1 MFFSYIFSPFLSF
14 IFLKKISVKKEQSSQ
29 KITVLKLTYILII
42 TQNEQCS
49 KHLANAEMFRIID
62 TDTHYVYIF
71 EHSATPTQ
79 TNTDICVFVHR
90 ADHELFSECLQN
102 NNSLIDEFHFQY
114 LHS

>member
-1 MFFSYIFSPFLSF
+1 M
-14 IFLKKISVKKEQSSQ
+14 
-29 KITVLKLTYILII
+29 TYILII

-49 KHLANAEMFRIID
+49 KHSANAEMFRIID